1 MPLAKRAYLSLLLN
15 PAPALPPPAS
25 IKPYDGPDAQAIIH
39 SVTARQHGHAGG
51 RASMS
56 GAGAGV
62 TSGSMAGGIAGGAF
76 NFGQQQQQGY
86 ADQQGGIAGY
96 GAQGTRNQGK
106 PQPGMDPGPAL
117 TGLGI
122 SNYGRHAR
130 SASTSSISASEPQH
144 HGFNNTNSR
153 NVSGGGNVS
162 SSNSGSSNNSTGL
175 GRIGGGAHARH
186 GSSGSSAFGRNSA
199 MGAFAFGPAP
209 AQGNG
214 STSVP
219 KEPTVQSP
227 GDTSTYALPPV
238 SSSASFRATGGHLGG
253 GLATHHEADSP
264 AGTPIK
270 GTASRATLENSAH
283 PSSLAP
289 GFGGNQ
295 QQQQQEDATT
305 PGIEI
310 LGAVPFPDGGPGG
323 YLATQERRASGGTS
337 SATSGAGGKKDGG
350 GAALDV
356 LGGIR
361 RESLDAKSAE
371 KALREVSKALE
382 GLGVGVAV
390 AAGKS

>member
-1 MPLAKRAYLSLLLN
+1 MK
-15 PAPALPPPAS
+15 
-25 IKPYDGPDAQAIIH
+25 
-39 SVTARQHGHAGG
+39 
-51 RASMS
+51 
-56 GAGAGV
+56 
-62 TSGSMAGGIAGGAF
+62 
-76 NFGQQQQQGY
+76 
-86 ADQQGGIAGY
+86 
-96 GAQGTRNQGK
+96 NQGK
-106 PQPGMDPGPAL
+106 PMNDTGGPGL

-130 SASTSSISASEPQH
+130 SASTSSISASEPPH
-144 HGFNNTNSR
+144 HGFNNSNSR
-153 NVSGGGNVS
+153 NVSGGTVS
-162 SSNSGSSNNSTGL
+162 SSNSGSSNHSGAPGL

-186 GSSGSSAFGRNSA
+186 GSSGSSAFGRNA
-199 MGAFAFGPAP
+199 GMMGGFAFGGAP
-209 AQGNG
+209 TGNG
-214 STSVP
+214 ASSAP
-219 KEPTVQSP
+219 KEAVLSP
-227 GDTSTYALPPV
+227 GDTSTTYALPPV
-238 SSSASFRATGGHLGG
+238 SSSASFRATTTGGNLAGG
-253 GLATHHEADSP
+253 GLATHHEGESP
-264 AGTPIK
+264 SGTPVK
-270 GTASRATLENSAH
+270 GTAARATMESSIH
-283 PSSLAP
+283 PTGSLAP
-289 GFGGNQ
+289 GSFGGQQQ

-337 SATSGAGGKKDGG
+337 SVTSGAGAGKKDA